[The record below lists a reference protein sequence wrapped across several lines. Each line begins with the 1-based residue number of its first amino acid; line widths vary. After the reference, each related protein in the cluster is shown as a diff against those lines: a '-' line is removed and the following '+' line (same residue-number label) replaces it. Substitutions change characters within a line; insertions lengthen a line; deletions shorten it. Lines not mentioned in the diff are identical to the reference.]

1 MWLLVYSE
9 AVESIQVKVE
19 TSRTVILPPTVSVL
33 WSSFHSVYLSVMSFI
48 WLSVMSFILSLWHVF
63 HFVSMLWLSFCLY
76 VMAFIL
82 SMCQPSL
89 SVSMSWLSFCPCV
102 NHLFLS
108 LCHGFHF
115 VYVSSVTFCHVSYLS
130 SCLSVAFE
138 WIFFLASK
146 LDQFLRK
153 FFNFENPKKN
163 FRRVTILSRTLFV
176 RLEREYLKCRS
187 PFAQSFCFTA

>member
-1 MWLLVYSE
+1 MFISSV
-9 AVESIQVKVE
+9 AVESILVKLE
-19 TSRTVILPPTVSVL
+19 TSRTVILPPMVSVL
-33 WSSFHSVYLSVMSFI
+33 WSSNHSVYLSVTSFI
-48 WLSVMSFILSLWHVF
+48 WLS
-63 HFVSMLWLSFCLY
+63 